1 MRADLLAPDMDREL
15 IRERDARQPNRRSRR
30 VLVVGPLD
38 IGEIRADV
46 LVRNDFGD
54 RQHFE
59 VAAGVVVVLMR
70 VDDVPQRLVGY
81 RLDLR
86 EDVGMVAVEHV
97 VNQHDSL

>member
-15 IRERDARQPNRRSRR
+15 IRERDARQPDRRARR

-38 IGEIRADV
+38 VREVRADV
-46 LVRNDFGD
+46 LVRDDLGD
-54 RQHFE
+54 RQHLE

-70 VDDVPQRLVGY
+70 VDDVTQRLVGD

-97 VNQHDSL
+97 VNQHDAL